1 MDGLTLA
8 TLNTLPAT
16 EAVERLAGLYEH
28 SPWVVE
34 RALKDRPFRSL
45 AQFKAALARAV
56 RSAPRDAQL
65 ALVRAHPELAGRAA
79 IDGKLTAES
88 TGEQHRAGLTRC
100 TAEEFARLHELN
112 AAYNARFGWPFILA
126 VRGPAG
132 TGLTPPQ
139 IVAEFEERLAQP
151 AAIELGE
158 CLRQIDRIAEL
169 RLNDLLDAHPRLGLT
184 VLDLAD
190 QLARH
195 SDAPDNLT
203 LMWLTDAHRAAG
215 RQIAAWMRDFGF
227 DAVREDAVG
236 NIVGRYRA
244 RIDGAPVLLTG
255 SHFDTVRNAGKYDGR
270 LGFLAPMV
278 AVRELAAAGKRL
290 PFDIDVIAFADEEGV
305 RFGSTFLGS
314 SAVAGKFDARVLDA
328 RDASGI
334 TARAAL
340 AAAGLDAE
348 RIGDAAY
355 AVHSAGQP
363 IKGFVEVHIEQG
375 PVLLDHD
382 LPVGV
387 VTSINGSVRYRL
399 SFHGL
404 ASHAGTTPMGTRRDA
419 ALAAAEFAL
428 AVEKRCAS
436 ELHLVG
442 TVGMLEVPGGSINV
456 VPGACDC
463 TLDVRAPGDAQRDA
477 AVADLLAAAE
487 EIAARRHVTLD
498 KQLLLRAAAAPCD
511 LAWQDRWAAAVD
523 RLGLPAFRMPS
534 GAGHD
539 AMRMADLCPQAMLFI
554 RCGHN
559 GISHHPLETLT
570 ADDAELAVA
579 LFLDLLDHC

>member
-8 TLNTLPAT
+8 TLNTLPAD
-16 EAVERLAGLYEH
+16 EAIARLTGLYEH

-34 RALKDRPFRSL
+34 RALKDRPFQSV

-56 RSAPRDAQL
+56 RSAPRADQV

-100 TAEEFARLHELN
+100 TPEEFARLHELN

-126 VRGPAG
+126 VRGAHG
-132 TGLTPPQ
+132 RGLTPPQ
-139 IVAEFEERLAQP
+139 IIGEFESRLDQP
-151 AAIELGE
+151 ADIELGE

-169 RLNDLLDAHPRLGLT
+169 RLNDLLDSHPARGLA

-190 QLARH
+190 ELARH
-195 SDAPDNLT
+195 SDSPDDLT
-203 LMWLTDAHRAAG
+203 VMWLTEAHRAAG
-215 RQIAAWMRDFGF
+215 RLVAQWMRDFGF
-227 DAVREDAVG
+227 DEVREDAVG
-236 NIVGRYRA
+236 NIIGRYRA
-244 RIDGAPVLLTG
+244 SLDGAPVLLTG
-255 SHFDTVRNAGKYDGR
+255 SHFDTVRNAGRYDGR

-290 PFDIDVIAFADEEGV
+290 PFDLDVIAFADEEGV

-314 SAVAGKFDARVLDA
+314 SAVAGQFDARVLDA
-328 RDASGI
+328 RDAQGM
-334 TARAAL
+334 TGREAML
-340 AAAGLDAE
+340 GAGLDPE
-348 RIGDAAY
+348 RIAEAAY
-355 AVHSAGQP
+355 SAHSAGKP
-363 IKGFVEVHIEQG
+363 IKGFVEIHIEQG

-399 SFHGL
+399 SFKGL

-428 AVEKRCAS
+428 AVEKRCAR

-442 TVGMLEVPGGSINV
+442 TVGILEVPGGSINV
-456 VPGACDC
+456 VPGNCDC

-477 AVADLLAAAE
+477 AVADLLAIAD
-487 EIAARRHVTLD
+487 EIAARRNVTLC

-511 LAWQDRWAAAVD
+511 QAWQDRWAAGID
-523 RLGLPAFRMPS
+523 RLGLPVFRLPS

-539 AMRMADLCPQAMLFI
+539 AMRMADLCPQAMLFV

-559 GISHHPLETLT
+559 GISHHPLEMLT
-570 ADDAELAVA
+570 ADDAELAVT